1 MLRDKG
7 VVEFVESAR
16 IIKRSHPGV
25 NFWLVGDTDSGNPTS
40 LTEDQIRTWESEGLV
55 SWFGYREDVPQL
67 LQQCHIVCLPSYR
80 EGFGKVLIEAG
91 AAQRAVVTT
100 NVPGCRESIENGR
113 NGLLVEPRD
122 PVALATA
129 LIALLDNDNMRAA
142 MAAEGR
148 HRVETQFSSEIINAQ
163 TLAVYKQVLSR

>member
-1 MLRDKG
+1 
-7 VVEFVESAR
+7 
-16 IIKRSHPGV
+16 
-25 NFWLVGDTDSGNPTS
+25 
-40 LTEDQIRTWESEGLV
+40 
-55 SWFGYREDVPQL
+55 
-67 LQQCHIVCLPSYR
+67 
-80 EGFGKVLIEAG
+80 LIEAG

-100 NVPGCRESIENGR
+100 NVPGCRESIENGC

-122 PVALATA
+122 SVALAKA
-129 LIALLDNDNMRAA
+129 LITLLDNDDMRTE

>member
-1 MLRDKG
+1 
-7 VVEFVESAR
+7 
-16 IIKRSHPGV
+16 
-25 NFWLVGDTDSGNPTS
+25 
-40 LTEDQIRTWESEGLV
+40 
-55 SWFGYREDVPQL
+55 
-67 LQQCHIVCLPSYR
+67 
-80 EGFGKVLIEAG
+80 VLIEAG

-122 PVALATA
+122 PMALATA
-129 LIALLDNDNMRAA
+129 LITLIDNDEMRTTL
-142 MAAEGR
+142 AAEGR

>member
-1 MLRDKG
+1 
-7 VVEFVESAR
+7 
-16 IIKRSHPGV
+16 
-25 NFWLVGDTDSGNPTS
+25 
-40 LTEDQIRTWESEGLV
+40 
-55 SWFGYREDVPQL
+55 
-67 LQQCHIVCLPSYR
+67 
-80 EGFGKVLIEAG
+80 LIEAG

-100 NVPGCRESIENGR
+100 KVPGCRESIENGR

-122 PVALATA
+122 SVALANA
-129 LIALLDNDNMRAA
+129 LITLLDNDHMRTA

>member
-1 MLRDKG
+1 L
-7 VVEFVESAR
+7 
-16 IIKRSHPGV
+16 
-25 NFWLVGDTDSGNPTS
+25 TS
-40 LTEDQIRTWESEGLV
+40 DQIKTWVAEGLV
-55 SWFGYREDVPQL
+55 SWLGYREDVPQL
-67 LQQCHIVCLPSYR
+67 LQQSHIVCLPSYR

-122 PVALATA
+122 SMALAKA
-129 LIALLDNDNMRAA
+129 LITLLDNDDVRIA

-148 HRVETQFSSEIINAQ
+148 RRVETQFSSEIINAQ